1 MILDVILIILGFTLL
16 IKGADWLVDGSSA
29 LAKKH
34 NISDLVIGLTIVAFG
49 TSAPEMVVNII
60 ASFDKHSDIVY
71 GNIVGSN
78 NINLFFILGI
88 VAIIFPISVKSSMV
102 RKEIPISFIVALLV
116 MLLSNAILGQK
127 ENLLSRW
134 DAAILF
140 ALFLVFLYFTFRQ
153 TNKDDIP
160 VQEPGDIKKLSTVK
174 IWGLIIA
181 GLASLIAGGRLVVN
195 SAIAIAQDFGISEKI
210 IALTIVAAGTSLPE
224 LVTSVVAASKRNSDI
239 AIGNVIGS
247 NIFNILFILSVSGII
262 HPIAF
267 NTNFNAELLLLL
279 GGTLLLT
286 IFMFTSKKMKI
297 DRWEGIVLLTIF
309 IAYTIFMINKDI

>member
-1 MILDVILIILGFTLL
+1 MILDILLITLGFILL
-16 IKGADWLVDGSSA
+16 IKGADWLVNGASA

-49 TSAPEMVVNII
+49 TSAPEMVVNVI
-60 ASFDKHSDIVY
+60 ASFDKHSDIVF
-71 GNIVGSN
+71 GNIIGSN
-78 NINLFFILGI
+78 NFNLFVILGV
-88 VAIIFPISVKSSMV
+88 VALIFPISVKSSMV
-102 RKEIPISFIVALLV
+102 RKEIPISFVVAFIL

-127 ENLLSRW
+127 ENVLSKW
-134 DAAILF
+134 DAALLF
-140 ALFLVFLYFTFRQ
+140 GLFLVFLFFTFRQ
-153 TNKDDIP
+153 PNTDEVP
-160 VQEPGDIKKLSTVK
+160 ELTTDIKPMSGFK
-174 IWGLIIA
+174 IWGFIVVGLSLLII
-181 GLASLIAGGRLVVN
+181 GGRLVVN

-247 NIFNILFILSVSGII
+247 NIFNILFILSVSGLI
-262 HPIAF
+262 HPITF

-297 DRWEGIVLLTIF
+297 DRWEGAVLLAIF

>member
-1 MILDVILIILGFTLL
+1 MILDVIFIILGFALL
-16 IKGADWLVDGSSA
+16 IKGADWLVDGASA

-78 NINLFFILGI
+78 NFNLFFILGV

-102 RKEIPISFIVALLV
+102 RKEIPISFVVAFIL

-127 ENLLSRW
+127 ENVLSKW
-134 DAAILF
+134 DAALLF
-140 ALFLVFLYFTFRQ
+140 GLFLVFLFFTFRQ
-153 TNKDDIP
+153 PNTDEVP
-160 VQEPGDIKKLSTVK
+160 ELTTDIKPMSGFK
-174 IWGLIIA
+174 IWGFIVVGLSLLII
-181 GLASLIAGGRLVVN
+181 GGRLVVN

-247 NIFNILFILSVSGII
+247 NIFNILFILSVSGLI
-262 HPIAF
+262 HPITF

-297 DRWEGIVLLTIF
+297 DRWEGAVLLAIF

>member
-1 MILDVILIILGFTLL
+1 MVIDILLIILGFVLL
-16 IKGADWLVDGSSA
+16 IKGADWLVNGASA

-78 NINLFFILGI
+78 NFNLFFILGV

-102 RKEIPISFIVALLV
+102 RKEIPISFIVALIL
-116 MLLSNAILGQK
+116 MILSNAILGQK
-127 ENLLSRW
+127 ENVLSKW
-134 DAAILF
+134 DAALLF
-140 ALFLVFLYFTFRQ
+140 GLFLVFLFFTFRQ
-153 TNKDDIP
+153 PNTDEVP
-160 VQEPGDIKKLSTVK
+160 ELTTDIKPMSGFK
-174 IWGLIIA
+174 IWGFIVVGLSLLII
-181 GLASLIAGGRLVVN
+181 GGRLVVN

-247 NIFNILFILSVSGII
+247 NIFNILFILSVSGLI
-262 HPIAF
+262 HPITF

-297 DRWEGIVLLTIF
+297 DRWEGAVLLAIF